1 MDNKGYS
8 KNQKMSPMEESSN
21 YLLVCE
27 KKDSDTQVIES
38 IITKKGTDVFFHHLI
53 HVKTLKC
60 RCKIPKYQNYEI

>member
-38 IITKKGTDVFFHHLI
+38 IITKKGTDVFFQSLNPRKNI
-53 HVKTLKC
+53 KMQV
-60 RCKIPKYQNYEI
+60 

>member
-1 MDNKGYS
+1 MDIKGYS

-38 IITKKGTDVFFHHLI
+38 IITKKGTDVFFQSLNPRKDI
-53 HVKTLKC
+53 KMQV
-60 RCKIPKYQNYEI
+60 

>member
-38 IITKKGTDVFFHHLI
+38 IITKKGTDVFFQSLNSRKDI
-53 HVKTLKC
+53 KMQV
-60 RCKIPKYQNYEI
+60 

>member
-8 KNQKMSPMEESSN
+8 KNQKMSPIEESSN

-38 IITKKGTDVFFHHLI
+38 IITKKGTDVFFQSLNPRKDI
-53 HVKTLKC
+53 KMQV
-60 RCKIPKYQNYEI
+60 

>member
-38 IITKKGTDVFFHHLI
+38 IITKKGTDVFFQSLNPRKDI
-53 HVKTLKC
+53 KMQV
-60 RCKIPKYQNYEI
+60 

>member
-8 KNQKMSPMEESSN
+8 KNQKMSPIEKSSN

-38 IITKKGTDVFFHHLI
+38 IITKKGTDVFFQSLNPRKDI
-53 HVKTLKC
+53 KMQV
-60 RCKIPKYQNYEI
+60 